1 MPPEVDTPTQK
12 PSTRERLIAAA
23 FTAVAK
29 HGFDG
34 ASVKHI
40 AAEAQVTPG
49 LLHYHFP
56 TRDALLEAAL
66 RQALDDYLVRS
77 RERRERTPHDQQ
89 ITALFNSA
97 RDSLQSDCDM
107 FRVRLCFAAKAL
119 SSPAMAAVMKALNH
133 AAVEET
139 ALTFAAFRGV
149 SHPSARDL
157 ALAAAVKAAFDGYM
171 LTWLADPAFPLF
183 QAGQLLEHAVRTA
196 LSAAD

>member
-1 MPPEVDTPTQK
+1 MPPEIDTPPQK

-23 FTAVAK
+23 FSAVAK

-66 RQALDDYLVRS
+66 RQALDDYLARS
-77 RERRERTPHDQQ
+77 RKRRERTPRDEQ
-89 ITALFNSA
+89 IAALFDSA
-97 RDSLQSDCDM
+97 RESLGSDCDM

-119 SSPAMAAVMKALNH
+119 SSPAMAAVLKELNR

-139 ALTFAAFRGV
+139 ALTFAAFRGAATPTK
-149 SHPSARDL
+149 HDL
-157 ALAAAVKAAFDGYM
+157 SLAAAVKAAFDGYM

-183 QAGQLLEHAVRTA
+183 KAGQMLEHAVRTA
-196 LSAAD
+196 LSAAE